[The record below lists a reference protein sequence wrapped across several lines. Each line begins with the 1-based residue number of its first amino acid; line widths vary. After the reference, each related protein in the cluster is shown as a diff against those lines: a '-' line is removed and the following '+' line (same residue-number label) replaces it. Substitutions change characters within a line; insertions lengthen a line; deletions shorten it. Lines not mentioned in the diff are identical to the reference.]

1 MEIRFLAIRKTLWA
15 LALALLAVGL
25 TAGGLVAQ
33 SKKPDFSGQWEIDK
47 EKSTRPDVVSET
59 IDHKEPKVVITSTP
73 TNGDSFTI
81 RLTTD
86 GKEILNIV
94 GGREMTAQTRW
105 EGDKLVTL
113 VRDPKGMQFSEVRS
127 LSEDGRVQTIEGF
140 MDPGRKQ
147 AMFRRVMVK
156 R

>member
-1 MEIRFLAIRKTLWA
+1 MNIRFLAIRNTHW
-15 LALALLAVGL
+15 ALALLAVVL
-25 TAGGLVAQ
+25 TASGLVAQ

-47 EKSTRPDVVSET
+47 EKSTRPDVVTET
-59 IDHKEPKVVITSTP
+59 IGHKEPQVVITSTP
-73 TNGDSFTI
+73 ANGDSFTI

-86 GKEILNIV
+86 GKDNLNII
-94 GGREMTAQTRW
+94 GGREMTAQTTW
-105 EGDKLVTL
+105 DGEKLVTV
-113 VRDPKGMQFSEVRS
+113 VRDPKGMHFTEVRS
-127 LSEDGRVQTIEGF
+127 LSQDGHVQTIEGF